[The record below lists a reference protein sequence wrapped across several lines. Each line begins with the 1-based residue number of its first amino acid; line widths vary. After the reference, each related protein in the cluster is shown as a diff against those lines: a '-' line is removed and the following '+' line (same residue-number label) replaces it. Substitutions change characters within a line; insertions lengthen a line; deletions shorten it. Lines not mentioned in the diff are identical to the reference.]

1 MILLFI
7 LNITVFEAIVDI
19 TIPGPRQ
26 NFREILGEFC
36 QSRAVTPVSEALK
49 QHFGFDSLRGQQAE
63 AVESALAGKN
73 SMVIMPTGGGKS
85 LCYQLPAM
93 LMEKPVLV
101 ISPLIALMKDQVDA
115 LRARNIAASFINS
128 SIGKQ
133 DRDSRLKQFV
143 AGQTKILYVT
153 PERFRKPEFLGA
165 IQGMDLGLLA
175 VDEAHC
181 VSQWGHDFRP
191 EYGRVGEIRK
201 SIGSPPVMALTATAT
216 AEVEV
221 DICEKLEI
229 QKESVFRSSV
239 ERNNLKVQIMDLYG
253 SDNKMKTMFQLL
265 HLDKPAIVYFSLI
278 SSMEQASNFMSEQG
292 LVHSMY
298 HGQLPEKIRRKT
310 QESFIKGESSIM
322 LATPAFGLGVDKADI
337 RQVIHYELPGSL
349 EAYFQEIGRGGRDGK
364 ETLCT
369 LLYDGDDIAT
379 QMDFL
384 KWSNPE
390 AEFIGRVYRLIELHP
405 EKIKAD
411 GYDYLRGELNFYNRR
426 DFRVETAVG
435 LLRSRD
441 ILKDWKI
448 IGDFNIDEWDPELR
462 LTRTRKQNEKLL
474 ELVQWVQNEEDCRLA
489 SIYKYFQGG
498 EYERCGICD
507 NCVRKNETES

>member
-1 MILLFI
+1 M
-7 LNITVFEAIVDI
+7 N
-19 TIPGPRQ
+19 
-26 NFREILGEFC
+26 
-36 QSRAVTPVSEALK
+36 SVSDALK
-49 QHFGFDSLRGQQAE
+49 THFGFDELRGQQPQ
-63 AVESALAGKN
+63 AVEAALNARN

-93 LMEKPVLV
+93 LLEKPVLV

-115 LRARNIAASFINS
+115 LRAKNIAASFINS

-143 AGQTKILYVT
+143 GGKLKILYVT
-153 PERFRKPEFLGA
+153 PERFRKPEFLEA
-165 IQGMDLGLLA
+165 IKSMELGLLA

-201 SIGSPPVMALTATAT
+201 DIGSPPVMALTATAT
-216 AEVEV
+216 AEVEQDV
-221 DICEKLEI
+221 CEKLEI
-229 QKESVFRSSV
+229 QKEGVFRGDI
-239 ERNNLKVQIMDLYG
+239 RRDNLKIQIVDLYG
-253 SDNKMKTMFQLL
+253 FDNKLKTLFQLL

-278 SSMEQASNFMSEQG
+278 QSMQEASRFLSTQG
-292 LVHSMY
+292 MEHSMY

-310 QESFIKGESSIM
+310 QESFINGETQVM
-322 LATPAFGLGVDKADI
+322 LATPAFGLGVDKSDI
-337 RQVIHYELPGSL
+337 RQVIHFELPGSL

-364 ETLCT
+364 ETLCS
-369 LLYDGDDIAT
+369 LLYDDDDIAT

-390 AEFIGRVYRLIELHP
+390 AEFIGRVFRLIERHP
-405 EKIKAD
+405 EKIQAE

-435 LLRSRD
+435 LLRTRD
-441 ILKDWKI
+441 LLKDWEV
-448 IGDFNIDEWDPELR
+448 IGEFNLEEWDPELR
-462 LTRTRKQNEKLL
+462 LERSKKQNQKLL
-474 ELVQWVQNEEDCRLA
+474 ELVQWVKSEDENRLEA
-489 SIYKYFQGG
+489 IYEYFQG
-498 EYERCGICD
+498 
-507 NCVRKNETES
+507 KNDEA